1 MTTGP
6 TIGTRAI
13 RVRGQV
19 FHLAEAGPE
28 DGPLVLL
35 LHGFPEFWY
44 GWHRQIGPLAA
55 AGLRVVAP
63 DQRGYGRSSKPED
76 LAAYHLDEVAADVIG
91 LADAFGRT
99 SVQVVGHDWGGLVAW
114 RAAAQYPE
122 RIARAAILNAPHP
135 DAFAAYARRT
145 PSQALRSGYI
155 GVFQLPW
162 LPEALMRAGNFALL
176 RRALTGSSRPD
187 TFDEATLARYAEA
200 WAEPGALTGM
210 LNWYRALRLPR
221 RPSPGPVAPPVLMLW
236 GRRDVALEPNLVE
249 ESLARCADGRV
260 HWFPEATHWV
270 QHEEAEGVNAQLAA
284 FLTGREAPVIGREPA

>member
-1 MTTGP
+1 MTTQP
-6 TIGTRAI
+6 TIETRSI

-19 FHLAEAGPE
+19 LHLAEAGPE

-44 GWHRQIGPLAA
+44 GWRRQIGPLAA

-63 DQRGYGRSSKPED
+63 DQRGYGRSSKPD
-76 LAAYHLDEVAADVIG
+76 GLSAYHLDEVAADVVG
-91 LADAFGRT
+91 LADAFGRPT
-99 SVQVVGHDWGGLVAW
+99 VQVVGHDWGGLVAW

-135 DAFAAYARRT
+135 DAFGAYARRT
-145 PSQALRSGYI
+145 PSQLLRSGYI

-162 LPEALMRAGNFALL
+162 LPEAMMRAGTFALL
-176 RRALTGSSRPD
+176 RRALTGSSRPG
-187 TFDEATLARYAEA
+187 TFDEAALARYAEA

-221 RPSPGPVAPPVLMLW
+221 RPSPGPVTPPVLMLW
-236 GRRDVALEPNLVE
+236 GRRDVALEPGLVE
-249 ESLARCADGRV
+249 ESLRHCAAGRV
-260 HWFPEATHWV
+260 QWFPEATHWV
-270 QHEEAEGVNAQLAA
+270 QHEEAQAVNVALLA
-284 FLTGREAPVIGREPA
+284 FLTGAEAPA